1 MNPLNNS
8 IKFGTDGWRAIIAE
22 DFTFNNVRICAQ
34 AVAQHFRQNNL
45 DGNGI
50 LVGYDT
56 RFASADF
63 ARATAEVLASN
74 GIKVY
79 LCPKATPTPVISYGV
94 TANKNGGAIIITA
107 SHNPPK
113 WNGFKVKSPDGAS
126 APTETIKLI
135 EDIIETT
142 HRVTCMPLQVAL
154 EKGMVT
160 YLDLVPS
167 YTRQMASLV
176 DLEALRNASINII
189 NDPMFG
195 CGAGYF
201 NMLIGGGKT
210 CVREINSLPN
220 PNFPGIKQPEPIAP
234 NLLRLSAKVKEEKAD
249 IGIATDGDSDR
260 IGIMDEH
267 GNFLTQLQVYALLA
281 LYLLEIRGERG
292 AIIKSLTT
300 SGMIYKLG
308 KLYNVPVYE
317 TSVGFKHIAPLMI
330 KHNALIG
337 GEESGGYGFR
347 GHVPERDAI
356 LAGLYFLDFM
366 VKTGKKPSELLKLLY
381 DKVGEH
387 HYERID
393 LDFDNLKR
401 EAIIKRL
408 EKTSP
413 DSINGVRVVRKDTID
428 GFRFL
433 MDDDSWLLVR
443 LSGTEPL
450 LRIYAESSSPQN
462 VTNLLAKGKEIAGI

>member
-63 ARATAEVLASN
+63 ARATAEVLASS

-94 TANKNGGAIIITA
+94 TANKTGGAIIITA

-135 EDIIETT
+135 EDIIKTT
-142 HRVTCMPLQVAL
+142 HRVTYMPLQVAL

-160 YLDLVPS
+160 YLDLTPN

-176 DLEALRNASINII
+176 DLEVLRNASLNII

-292 AIIKSLTT
+292 AIIKSIST
-300 SGMIYKLG
+300 SGMIY
-308 KLYNVPVYE
+308 
-317 TSVGFKHIAPLMI
+317 
-330 KHNALIG
+330 
-337 GEESGGYGFR
+337 
-347 GHVPERDAI
+347 
-356 LAGLYFLDFM
+356 
-366 VKTGKKPSELLKLLY
+366 
-381 DKVGEH
+381 
-387 HYERID
+387 
-393 LDFDNLKR
+393 
-401 EAIIKRL
+401 
-408 EKTSP
+408 
-413 DSINGVRVVRKDTID
+413 
-428 GFRFL
+428 
-433 MDDDSWLLVR
+433 
-443 LSGTEPL
+443 
-450 LRIYAESSSPQN
+450 
-462 VTNLLAKGKEIAGI
+462 